1 MPAPIE
7 KSPETPIVT
16 ERAEEANALTIERK
30 EVVTPSK
37 VKFSGQVYS
46 DTGEPLITTPE
57 NKEVTVVLPADP
69 AVIQAKAAGNPDD
82 SVTWFHAFWKRV
94 LLQAILMGKK
104 LVVAKT

>member
-16 ERAEEANALTIERK
+16 ERAEEANALTIEHK
-30 EVVTPSK
+30 EVVTPSA

-57 NKEVTVVLPADP
+57 NKEVTVTLPADP
-69 AVIQAKAAGNPDD
+69 TVIQAKAAGNTDD
-82 SVTWFHAFWKRV
+82 SVTWFYAFWKRV

>member
-16 ERAEEANALTIERK
+16 EHAEEVGSLTIEHK
-30 EVVTPSK
+30 EVVTPSP

-46 DTGEPLITTPE
+46 DAGEPLITTPE
-57 NKEVTVVLPADP
+57 NKEVTVILPADP
-69 AVIQAKAAGNPDD
+69 TIIQAKATGNPDE
-82 SVTWFHAFWKRV
+82 SITWFFAFWERV
-94 LLQAILMGKK
+94 LLQAKLLGKK